1 MMNEDPWSDLPL
13 PNSVAALSA
22 RRVDA
27 DLSWNFF
34 WARDV
39 DRRCLLILNHERD
52 SSPRLRLPKLKEI
65 DVLMVHDED
74 GQQQTLSLK
83 LMDSEHRDLFY
94 RLCMD
99 IIEATANANSEKE
112 AVQLALSRTWR
123 WHHLLRGG
131 GEGRLSPEE
140 QKGLIGELF
149 VLERFLLPQ
158 LPPADSLS
166 AWGGP
171 HGNPKD
177 FEIGRTAIEAKA
189 RHGAARPFIT
199 ISSEYQLD
207 ENGVDTLFLY
217 VAELD
222 RVPVDADTGFT
233 LTDVADRVGQ
243 GMRIIDEGAM
253 DLFDS
258 LLISA
263 GFEWSDDYSSWH
275 WIEGPT
281 RIYGVNSDFP
291 RITSQNVT
299 AGVENVR
306 YSISLVECE
315 PFLVD
320 ESALVGAIRR
330 ELHGN

>member
-1 MMNEDPWSDLPL
+1 MMNEDPWSDIPL
-13 PNSVAALSA
+13 PNTVAALSA

-27 DLSWNFF
+27 DLRWDFF

-52 SSPRLRLPKLKEI
+52 SSPRLRLPKIKEI

-74 GQQQTLSLK
+74 SQQQTLSLK
-83 LMDSEHRDLFY
+83 LMDSGHRDLFY

-99 IIEATANANSEKE
+99 IIEATANANSEEE

-131 GEGRLSPEE
+131 GEGHLSPEE

-149 VLERFLLPQ
+149 VLEQFLLPQ

-189 RHGAARPFIT
+189 RRGAARPSIT

-207 ENGVDTLFLY
+207 DNGVDTLFLH

-243 GMRIIDEGAM
+243 TMRIIDEGAM
-253 DLFDS
+253 ELFDS

-263 GFEWSDDYSSWH
+263 GFDWSDDYSSWR
-275 WIEGPT
+275 WIEGPS
-281 RIYGVNSDFP
+281 RIYCVISEFP
-291 RITSQNVT
+291 RITLQNVK
-299 AGVENVR
+299 AGVVDVR

-320 ESALVGAIRR
+320 SSALVDAIRR
-330 ELHGN
+330 QLHGD